1 MSLLT
6 YECAGGLYI
15 PKTTKALTIL
25 KVHWSDPKTRP
36 HPAPVEPRSGGG
48 GQQSHYPAPFLV
60 AQAAEFCCHRTESDT
75 SCRRKLTATG
85 WISMVPLCSPGW
97 SKTHLCRSGWPRT
110 HRDPPSYASL
120 ILGLKACA
128 PVTGQSGH
136 LIREGFFEFPLF
148 LAGSHCSPG
157 CP

>member
-48 GQQSHYPAPFLV
+48 GNKAITQLPFLW
-60 AQAAEFCCHRTESDT
+60 H
-75 SCRRKLTATG
+75 KLQNSA
-85 WISMVPLCSPGW
+85 
-97 SKTHLCRSGWPRT
+97 
-110 HRDPPSYASL
+110 
-120 ILGLKACA
+120 
-128 PVTGQSGH
+128 VTGQKV
-136 LIREGFFEFPLF
+136 IRA
-148 LAGSHCSPG
+148 AGGS
-157 CP
+157 